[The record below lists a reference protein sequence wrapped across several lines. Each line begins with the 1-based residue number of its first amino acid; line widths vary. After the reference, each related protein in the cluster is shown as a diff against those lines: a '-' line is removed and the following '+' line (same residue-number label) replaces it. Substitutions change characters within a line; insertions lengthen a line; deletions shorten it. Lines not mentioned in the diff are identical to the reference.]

1 MPKYLDFA
9 DFSNTLKRP
18 SFNRN
23 EAKKFLA
30 DYPRDYVVDGIDLPE
45 NFQLKSNKK
54 QTVIRLLD
62 RKDRENLQIAYAVDI
77 ELTDEKI
84 NQKSCTQILVWKR
97 AGSEEL
103 LRGFAK
109 KLFNHFLQKYVVMI
123 TDELQTSDGK
133 RFWENRIVEA
143 FVENKFVYFLDKNSV
158 DKKLQQIE
166 SSDDFFETFEPL
178 GWGNDKAHQNKW
190 FVISMTALI

>member
-30 DYPRDYVVDGIDLPE
+30 DYPCDYVVDGIDLPE

-62 RKDRENLQIAYAVDI
+62 RTDRENPQIAYAVDI

-97 AGSEEL
+97 PLNEEAL
-103 LRGFAK
+103 IGFAAK
-109 KLFNHFLQKYVVMI
+109 MFNHFLKKYIVMI
-123 TDELQTSDGK
+123 TDELQTVDGK
-133 RFWENRIVEA
+133 RFWEVRISQA
-143 FVENKFVYFLDKNSV
+143 FQNNYFVYFFDKNSV

-190 FVISMTALI
+190 FVISLAALT